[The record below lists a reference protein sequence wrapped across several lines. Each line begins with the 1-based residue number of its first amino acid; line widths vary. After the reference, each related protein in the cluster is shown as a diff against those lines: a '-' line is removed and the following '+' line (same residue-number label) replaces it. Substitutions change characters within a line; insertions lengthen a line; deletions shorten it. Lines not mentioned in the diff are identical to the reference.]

1 MQVCQCPWAWRIA
14 ASRARLW
21 LSVLE
26 RSGLVSLLEP
36 WFGHAGRR
44 LSCSPKLDWGDTGL
58 LCWLIGIGREAD
70 LHRSPLV
77 GAVWGELPS
86 ARDELRL
93 RQVACGLPAG
103 SVASSVLICRTP
115 HSLPLGEGLNALP
128 LSELTSHWCSG

>member
-1 MQVCQCPWAWRIA
+1 MPANGSA
-14 ASRARLW
+14 AARSSTGAIRAC
-21 LSVLE
+21 
-26 RSGLVSLLEP
+26 
-36 WFGHAGRR
+36 F
-44 LSCSPKLDWGDTGL
+44 
-58 LCWLIGIGREAD
+58 
-70 LHRSPLV
+70 PLV